1 MQKSQIGDLQ
11 HPMLSAPLYISCY
24 NMMKM
29 SRYKYNIDEAIVLWR
44 WNQTSSV
51 FNFSWPWVTAD

>member
-24 NMMKM
+24 NMMEM
-29 SRYKYNIDEAIVLWR
+29 SRYNIDEAIVLRR